1 MGQDKEWVDACR
13 GGEPAGSDFVAHSG
27 LLTET
32 ALLGNIAMCSDKRL
46 MWDGPAMR
54 FTNDESA
61 NKRLAR
67 EYRDDW
73 KL

>member
-1 MGQDKEWVDACR
+1 MIINKGADWYAKLGTE
-13 GGEPAGSDFVAHSG
+13 GSKGTMIFS
-27 LLTET
+27 
-32 ALLGNIAMCSDKRL
+32 LLGNIAMCSDKRL

-67 EYRDDW
+67 AYRDDW